1 MRQLIITI
9 LCATA
14 VCSAGDMF
22 TVTQG
27 TPENFVTFTSKAP
40 LEEIV
45 GKTNVVTGY
54 VTLAD
59 GISQGSGEIHVD
71 LASLDT
77 GMGLRNKHMREN
89 HLETD
94 RYPEAVFTL
103 TSMMIPGGMLQPGV
117 RTSVAISGT
126 LALHGISHEVSPSA
140 YLTLSQASDELTIES
155 SFTILLQDYSITRPE
170 FLVMKLAEDQRI
182 DVKLVARRAN

>member
-14 VCSAGDMF
+14 ACSAGDMF

-27 TPENFVTFTSKAP
+27 TPENYVTFTSKAP

-54 VTLAD
+54 VTLPD
-59 GISQGSGEIHVD
+59 GISQGSGEMHVD

-94 RYPEAVFTL
+94 RFPEAVFTL
-103 TSMMIPGGMLQPGV
+103 NTMTIPGGVLQPGI
-117 RTSVAISGT
+117 RTSTAVRGV
-126 LALHGISHEVSPSA
+126 LLLHGLSHEISPSV
-140 YLTLSQASDELTIES
+140 YLTLSATGDELTIES
-155 SFTILLQDYSITRPE
+155 SFTVLLQDYNITRPE
-170 FLVMKLAEDQRI
+170 FLVMKVANDQRI
-182 DVKLVARRAN
+182 DVRLVARKAN